1 MEEKKAKELSQIL
14 LKNYFKIDAREEGDY
29 INLYT
34 QKTGYS
40 HFEHQLAIPKEQ
52 INKKLLYRF
61 LEYKNKNKKA
71 NATLFIIACMKK
83 LFLSIILC
91 LTSLLTFA
99 QEIEYDK
106 SANGERSIMCKYES
120 VRSMKDKT
128 VFSVAL
134 SAEQNKENITSYF
147 LSLKTTSGTPI
158 TVPEG
163 GKLLIKLKDDSV
175 IELKTL
181 MEYAGT
187 VREVHNVNGFVF
199 HDYTIFPAFPINDTQ
214 IEKISGGVKKIRL
227 ETVDGNRDKEFKKDK
242 IGTVIEA
249 QYELIQ
255 TKFKET
261 TKTDNF

>member
-1 MEEKKAKELSQIL
+1 
-14 LKNYFKIDAREEGDY
+14 
-29 INLYT
+29 
-34 QKTGYS
+34 
-40 HFEHQLAIPKEQ
+40 
-52 INKKLLYRF
+52 
-61 LEYKNKNKKA
+61 
-71 NATLFIIACMKK
+71 MKK
-83 LFLSIILC
+83 LFLSTALC
-91 LTSLLTFA
+91 LTSLLAFA

-106 SANGERSIMCKYES
+106 SADGERSIMCKYES

-199 HDYTIFPAFPINDTQ
+199 HDYTIFPSFPINDTQ
-214 IEKISGGVKKIRL
+214 IKQISGGVKKIRL

-242 IGTVIEA
+242 IGTVIKEQYALIVNKLSEA
-249 QYELIQ
+249 N
-255 TKFKET
+255 T
-261 TKTDNF
+261 TNNF